1 MKNADAK
8 LFRELQ
14 QFKSATRLLITGTPL
29 QNNLKELWS
38 LLHFLMPET
47 FLDWEAFEVWFDFS
61 DLQDEEGTA
70 QFIEDKES
78 QSLVSKIHK
87 VLQPLL
93 LRRIKADVAAYLPKK
108 REYVLYAPMTKEQTD
123 LYNVVN
129 DKKVDTRSYLEKKV
143 VERLTGANNSPS
155 SSRRSSRQ
163 SSRAAS
169 SNPADTAPSTANN
182 AFSMMM
188 RPKNKVPTQSNVD
201 TKSASTP
208 SRATSKRKTSPTSET
223 SEPKSAKPSRQSTPS
238 TTTRARGRPRK
249 SRTSYKVSGDLDE
262 DKLDDDAFEEMLAKE
277 LEANQDDLEED
288 FRDAEEIERAE
299 TLEMASMSPSF
310 AKYYAFTNMSQ
321 NYRSPTKS
329 LGTRSCSCDWSV
341 TRLTTST
348 IRGRTIPT
356 RPLMK
361 ALLPHPGKCFCWIDY
376 CLRFSGAAIR
386 F

>member
-1 MKNADAK
+1 MHSQDEGHRMKNADAK

-108 REYVLYAPMTKEQTD
+108 REYVLFAPMTKEQTD

-129 DKKVDTRSYLEKKV
+129 DKKTDTRSYLENKV
-143 VERLTGANNSPS
+143 VERLTGGDNTPNSS
-155 SSRRSSRQ
+155 KRSSRQ

-169 SNPADTAPSTANN
+169 SHRIEITPLPANN
-182 AFSMMM
+182 AFAMMM
-188 RPKNKVPTQSNVD
+188 RPKNKASVQSNV
-201 TKSASTP
+201 TSKNSSTTP
-208 SRATSKRKTSPTSET
+208 KAVPKRKTSPTSEV
-223 SEPKSAKPSRQSTPS
+223 SLPKSAKSSRQSTPS
-238 TTTRARGRPRK
+238 TASRPRGRSRK
-249 SRTSYKVSGDLDE
+249 NPVSYKVPDDVDE
-262 DKLDDDAFEEMLAKE
+262 DKLDDDAFEDMLAKE
-277 LEANQDDLEED
+277 LETQQEDLEED
-288 FRDAEEIERAE
+288 FRDADEIKRAE
-299 TLEMASMSPSF
+299 TLELAS
-310 AKYYAFTNMSQ
+310 T
-321 NYRSPTKS
+321 
-329 LGTRSCSCDWSV
+329 
-341 TRLTTST
+341 
-348 IRGRTIPT
+348 
-356 RPLMK
+356 
-361 ALLPHPGKCFCWIDY
+361 
-376 CLRFSGAAIR
+376 
-386 F
+386 